1 MSDKADLAAADRPR
15 VLGERLEV
23 PNSSGIDPPAAAIP
37 LGATDCHHHIFD
49 PRFPGHMRTVGT
61 VDDYRLFKRRLGLT
75 RSVVVAPNGYGTD
88 NRCLLDALAAFGEEA
103 RGVAIVS
110 PEADHGLL
118 SELAASGVRG
128 IRLYLVKGTPLPQDG
143 LLRLGS
149 RIADRGWHIQ
159 IMASTVD
166 KVIEYAPALA
176 RLPCPVVL
184 DHIAYIPQ
192 PDGAVQP
199 GAEAVRRLVELGH
212 VWLKLSG
219 VYFTSQTGFPD
230 YSDVDGLAAD
240 FVRRAPDRMLW
251 GSDWPHSGAK
261 GRKPDGALLLDQ
273 LARWAPQQA
282 VRDQILVDNPNAIY
296 WAS

>member
-1 MSDKADLAAADRPR
+1 MSGTADLVTADRPR
-15 VLGERLEV
+15 VLGERLEA
-23 PNSSGIDPPAAAIP
+23 PNSSGIDPPAAAP
-37 LGATDCHHHIFD
+37 PVGATDCHHHIFD
-49 PRFPGHMRTVGT
+49 PRFSGRTRAVGT

-75 RSVVVAPNGYGTD
+75 RSVVVAPNGFGTD
-88 NRCLLDALAAFGEEA
+88 NSCLLDALAAFGDEA
-103 RGVAIVS
+103 RGVVIIG
-110 PEADHGLL
+110 PEADDGLL

-128 IRLYLVKGTPLPQDG
+128 IRLYLVKGTPLPPEG

-149 RIADRGWHIQ
+149 RIADRGLHIQ

-166 KVIEYAPALA
+166 KVIEYEPALA

-184 DHIAYIPQ
+184 DHLAYIPQ
-192 PDGAVQP
+192 PDSSGHP
-199 GAEAVRRLVELGH
+199 GAETVRRLVGLGH

-230 YSDVDGLAAD
+230 YSDVDDLAAD
-240 FVRRAPDRMLW
+240 FVRRAPERMLW

-282 VRDQILVDNPNAIY
+282 VRDRILVDNPNAIY